1 MIDRRLTMAKEYHK
15 RAAQLRA
22 QKYYLLGAI
31 VGVSGIMALIVWLS
45 VIPLMTGYMPALEAN
60 LLISALI
67 CGGIGAIISVMMR
80 MNNDKLSLNYEARN
94 WLLFVIGT
102 FRPVVGAVF
111 AVVITALFQ
120 SGLLPFLHI
129 QNDVAYYVIGFLAGF
144 SERFAPDM
152 LDMSRKQLTTSGTN
166 T

>member
-1 MIDRRLTMAKEYHK
+1 MAKEYHK

-31 VGVSGIMALIVWLS
+31 VGVSGIMALIVLLS
-45 VIPLMTGYMPALEAN
+45 ANPLMTDYMPAFEATI
-60 LLISALI
+60 LISALI

-80 MNNDKLSLNYEARN
+80 MNNDKLYLNYEARN
-94 WLLFVIGT
+94 WLLFVTGT

-111 AVVITALFQ
+111 AVVITGVFK
-120 SGLLPFLHI
+120 SDLLPFLRVS
-129 QNDVAYYVIGFLAGF
+129 NDVAYYVIGFLAGF

-152 LDMSRKQLTTSGTN
+152 LDMSRQQLTPSGTD
-166 T
+166 TSRKIT